1 MLGGLD
7 KAQICTKSRRLRV
20 GVFGAEGIGWSVDS
34 DHELSVSAVRAS
46 SSLTFRKRPGAS
58 DVEFYVWSPRRYR
71 DQLRQSSARG
81 VATVVCIT
89 NDVAI
94 ARPGVEELA
103 PDVDLWACAN
113 HRQMDMIRE
122 LGLEA
127 YHHPYPIASEN
138 FHPIDSSRESLAN
151 ELGINLKPH
160 LGKKIIVNYQRD
172 SMAASLTNPK
182 WHKDPVFLLRILESL
197 SQDDHLII
205 LAGPRRHWISRQL
218 RLRNIPYL
226 FAGAD
231 PSDRV
236 DDDLH
241 ENKLTPER
249 LNMLLNLAHFTICTS
264 VSEGGPKQLV
274 ESLLAGT
281 PALSTPV
288 GWAPDFVEPQYLF
301 ESVSEALN
309 LFSTNSGATDYEY
322 RENFVINN
330 HEKLEVLSQ
339 SHLKYR
345 FEQMS
350 QIALSLRKTRLAR
363 LGTGSA

>member
-1 MLGGLD
+1 MLGGLHKD
-7 KAQICTKSRRLRV
+7 QIWNNSQRLRV

-46 SSLTFRKRPGAS
+46 STLTFRKKPGAS

-71 DQLRQSSARG
+71 NQIRLSSARG

-89 NDVAI
+89 NDVVI
-94 ARPGVEELA
+94 ARPVVEELA

-113 HRQMDMIRE
+113 HRQMDMIRG

-127 YHHPYPIASEN
+127 YYHPYPIASAS
-138 FHPIDSSRESLAN
+138 FHPIDSSKESLAN
-151 ELGINLKPH
+151 ELGIDLKPH

-182 WHKDPVFLLRILESL
+182 WHKDPVFLLRVFERLG
-197 SQDDHLII
+197 QDDHLII
-205 LAGPRRHWISRQL
+205 LAGPRRHWITRQL

-226 FAGAD
+226 FVGAD

-236 DDDLH
+236 DDDLR
-241 ENKLTPER
+241 ENKLTPDR
-249 LNMLLNLAHFTICTS
+249 LNKLLNLAHFTICTS
-264 VSEGGPKQLV
+264 ISEGGPKQLA

-288 GWAPDFVEPQYLF
+288 GWAPDFVEAQYLF

-309 LFSTNSGATDYEY
+309 LISTNSGATDYEF
-322 RENFVINN
+322 REKFVSDNDARL
-330 HEKLEVLSQ
+330 KVLSET
-339 SHLKYR
+339 HLR
-345 FEQMS
+345 ERLEQMS
-350 QIALSLRKTRLAR
+350 QIAQSLRKTRLAR
-363 LGTGSA
+363 AVETPA